1 MTTNNTTTTT
11 RQNWPEERGESK
23 AICFNPTLEYKKW
36 TYSYMN
42 SLLQKGS
49 TRQKQQSQSRQP
61 PYNDTD
67 TESDSDSITKLQH
80 DDLYRVPTS
89 MESKLLAQQFE

>member
-1 MTTNNTTTTT
+1 MTSNNTTTTT
-11 RQNWPEERGESK
+11 TRQKWPEERRGESK
-23 AICFNPTLEYKKW
+23 LCFNPTLEYKKW

-49 TRQKQQSQSRQP
+49 TRQKQQSQSRQQP
-61 PYNDTD
+61 DNDTND
-67 TESDSDSITKLQH
+67 KESDSITKLHH

-89 MESKLLAQQFE
+89 MESKLLAQKFE

>member
-23 AICFNPTLEYKKW
+23 LCFNPTLEYKKW

-67 TESDSDSITKLQH
+67 TESDSDSISNLH
-80 DDLYRVPTS
+80 WLMIDELLLS
-89 MESKLLAQQFE
+89 MN